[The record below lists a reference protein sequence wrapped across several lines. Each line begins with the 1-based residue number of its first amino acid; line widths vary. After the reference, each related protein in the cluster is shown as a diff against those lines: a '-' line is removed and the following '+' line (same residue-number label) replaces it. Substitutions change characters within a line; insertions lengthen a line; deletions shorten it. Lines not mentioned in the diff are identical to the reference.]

1 MEGLLRYRP
10 QNGEDS
16 MSLPSKEEI
25 EKDADVAAT
34 YFVRLIQKGVGPQ
47 EAASMSAM
55 YLAQIKRE
63 VFPGDDW
70 KGT

>member
-1 MEGLLRYRP
+1 
-10 QNGEDS
+10 

-34 YFVRLIQKGVGPQ
+34 YFVQLIRKGVKPQ

-55 YLAQIKRE
+55 YLAQVKQYI
-63 VFPGDDW
+63 FPGDEW
-70 KGT
+70 RG